1 MVELNLLH
9 KINIPFAQN
18 GDRDEIPDTSDGGL
32 VNNTDGLGVKYETPV
47 GKGGEYFDREII
59 NGALYKVYAAVK
71 ELQDL
76 AVTAGFHVDMTKALN
91 VLPLANGGTGANN
104 KTQARSNLGLGS
116 LATKSTV
123 TSADITNGTITNND
137 IANNTIKDEKLNGT
151 ISISHGGTGR
161 TDGFARG
168 IKDGVVRNENNWQTD
183 NTRGLD
189 VFYWQTADFAKK
201 GLPTIVGAMIS
212 NVFTSDIKVFLALNS
227 SASAPELR
235 IKTIKSDWKK
245 LAFDDDV
252 INKMPKA
259 TSSSGIGKFQS
270 VVGQGIPVSYRLPDG
285 GTYLYFFSCTYDYN
299 NYSAVDNKA
308 GIAAGGTEIISTS
321 MNLKTF
327 GGFIWR
333 IQ

>member
-1 MVELNLLH
+1 MANLDLKN
-9 KINIPFAQN
+9 KIDVPFAAK
-18 GDRDEIPDTSDGGL
+18 GDKVNVPDTNSDGT
-32 VNNTDGLGVKYETPV
+32 VNMTDGFGSKYDTPIAE
-47 GKGGEYFDREII
+47 GGEYIYREEMNEI
-59 NGALYKVYAAVK
+59 LYKVYAAVK

-104 KTQARSNLGLGS
+104 ETQARSNLGLGS

-168 IKDGVVRNENNWQTD
+168 INDGVVRNENNWQTD

-201 GLPTIVGAMIS
+201 GLPTIIGAIIS
-212 NVFTSDIKVFLALNS
+212 NVFTSDIKGFLALNFTNTN
-227 SASAPELR
+227 PELR

-259 TSSSGIGKFQS
+259 TSSSGIGKFQQ

-285 GTYLYFFSCTYDYN
+285 GTYLYFFSCTHDYN
-299 NYSAVDNKA
+299 NYNAVDNKA

>member
-1 MVELNLLH
+1 MAKLDLKN
-9 KINIPFAQN
+9 KINVPFAAK
-18 GDRDEIPDTSDGGL
+18 GDKVNVPDTNSDGT
-32 VNNTDGLGVKYETPV
+32 VNMTDGFGSKYDTPIAE
-47 GKGGEYFDREII
+47 GGEYIYREEMNEI
-59 NGALYKVYAAVK
+59 LYKVYAAVK

-76 AVTAGFHVDMTKALN
+76 AVTAGFPVDMTKALN

-104 KTQARSNLGLGS
+104 ATQARSNLGLGS

-161 TDGFARG
+161 TDGFVRG
-168 IKDGVVRNENNWQTD
+168 IKDGIVRNENNWQTD

-189 VFYWQTADFAKK
+189 VFYWQTADFAKL
-201 GLPTIVGAMIS
+201 GLPTIIGAMIS
-212 NVFTSDIKVFLALNS
+212 NVFTSDIKGFLALNFTNTN
-227 SASAPELR
+227 PELR
-235 IKTIKSDWKK
+235 IKTIKSGWKK
-245 LAFDDDV
+245 FAFDDDV

-259 TSSSGIGKFQS
+259 TSSSGIGKFQG
-270 VVGQGIPVSYRLPDG
+270 VVGQGIPVSYRLPNG
-285 GTYLYFFSCTYDYN
+285 GTYLYFFSCTHDYN
-299 NYSAVDNKA
+299 NYNAVDNKA